1 MRPRSLVAVVALSAA
16 SLAAHADT
24 FTFTFGSSTD
34 PFSGS
39 GIFTASNVSPGEF
52 TISGIMG
59 TVDTGNGVDR
69 PIKTL
74 LPIGTFPTFSDGGT
88 VPPNDNLLFFP
99 ETSDGGY
106 FDQDGVAFE
115 LRNGAQI
122 NLFFVPFAPG
132 DAFLLRVNGNTVT
145 EDVPFDVT
153 DTTAVTPEPNSILL
167 LGTGLLGM
175 AGIVRRKYMTR
186 SL

>member
-1 MRPRSLVAVVALSAA
+1 MHPRSLVAVAALSAA

-24 FTFTFGSSTD
+24 FTFSFGSTAD

-39 GIFTASNVSPGEF
+39 GTFTASNVSAG
-52 TISGIMG
+52 TYLIDGITG
-59 TVDTGNGVDR
+59 TVDTGNGVNR
-69 PIKTL
+69 PIQTL
-74 LPIGTFPTFSDGGT
+74 LPVGTFPTFSNGGT
-88 VPPNDNLLFFP
+88 VPPNDNLLLFP
-99 ETSDGGY
+99 EASNGGY

-145 EDVPFDVT
+145 EDVPVTVT
-153 DTTAVTPEPNSILL
+153 DTTAVTPEPNSVLL

-175 AGIVRRKYMTR
+175 AGVVRRKAR
-186 SL
+186 L